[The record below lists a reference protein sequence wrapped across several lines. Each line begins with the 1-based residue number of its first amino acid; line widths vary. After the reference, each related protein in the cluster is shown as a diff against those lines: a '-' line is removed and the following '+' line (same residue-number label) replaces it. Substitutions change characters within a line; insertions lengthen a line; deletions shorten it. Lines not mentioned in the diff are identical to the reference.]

1 MQFDPNE
8 PVFSKNVIEVLTIS
22 NEFCLLIEKAN
33 SYERNDFFL
42 VLHRILPLLYLKA
55 SLLIPIEASNPE
67 IKDRFVNEEQYELIY
82 LSLKNIFGS
91 DDIFKEA
98 LHKNAENP
106 GSFSEYLSD
115 VYQDI
120 KDFLVLYQKPSMSAK
135 ENAVNDC
142 LLFFKNHWGYRSL
155 ISVTNIHSLL
165 YPAKKINNNY

>member
-8 PVFSKNVIEVLTIS
+8 PVFSKKVIEVLTIS
-22 NEFCLLIEKAN
+22 NEFCLLIEKAE
-33 SYERNDFFL
+33 SYQRTDFFL

-55 SLLIPIEASNPE
+55 SLLTPIEASNPE

-82 LSLKNIFGS
+82 YSLKKIFGS
-91 DDIFKEA
+91 DDKFKEVN
-98 LHKNAENP
+98 HNNTVSP

-120 KDFLVLYQKPSMSAK
+120 KDFVVLYQKPSMSAK

-142 LLFFKNHWGYRSL
+142 LLFFKNHWGYRAL
-155 ISVTNIHSLL
+155 LSVTNLHPIL
-165 YPAKKINNNY
+165 YPVKKD